1 MCKLTKSTTFA
12 ALNLAG
18 LGRRCHGGRSTRGWS
33 VVVFRAANGG
43 GVDAADRV
51 DVVTR
56 GVGTVARDA
65 EVGDLQ
71 VERPVE

>member
-1 MCKLTKSTTFA
+1 MEDA
-12 ALNLAG
+12 ALGAG
-18 LGRRCHGGRSTRGWS
+18 P

-51 DVVTR
+51 DVVS
-56 GVGTVARDA
+56 GGAAARDA

-71 VERPVE
+71 VERPEE